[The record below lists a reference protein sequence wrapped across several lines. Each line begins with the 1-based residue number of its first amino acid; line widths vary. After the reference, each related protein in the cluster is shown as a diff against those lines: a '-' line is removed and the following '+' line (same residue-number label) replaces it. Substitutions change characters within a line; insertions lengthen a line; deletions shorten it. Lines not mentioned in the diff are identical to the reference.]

1 METVFRKF
9 LVSDDVHGGADLAG
23 CLMLGAACT
32 NLASA
37 AICSTPQVGCFVL
50 VLLTLVVTLL
60 ITFIAEVHG
69 LAENMKWDRVEVMMF

>member
-1 METVFRKF
+1 MEIGFSKF
-9 LVSDDVHGGADLAG
+9 LVSDDIHGDAGLAG

-37 AICSTPQVGCFVL
+37 AIYSTPQVGCFVL

-60 ITFIAEVHG
+60 ITFVVEVHG
-69 LAENMKWDRVEVMMF
+69 LAEKIKWDRVEVMMF